1 MQKIAEAYSLNI
13 GWSISHHRPVDSA
26 YFMRVLFFADDI
38 DQKESFSFEPN
49 TLLTLLEAGAGA
61 LGAKTQAQ
69 QQVEIEANPL
79 FQKLLAT
86 VTAKGFFKG
95 TVEGEPEYKERYR
108 KMVSR
113 FKQKLEANAATSAP
127 PLASSEAGASAL
139 PPPPPPAAAAAASPA
154 AAAST
159 SAPADACPDA
169 AVAANG
175 DSKEG
180 QAEAYKNEGNAL
192 LQSKNYE
199 AAVEAYT
206 KAIQTSPDGPKS
218 HIYFANRAAARYT
231 KRKKSSLLPTPVTFT
246 TFETLDFKMKTPIP
260 PSFAGST

>member
-1 MQKIAEAYSLNI
+1 
-13 GWSISHHRPVDSA
+13 VVSA
-26 YFMRVLFFADDI
+26 YFRVLFFADDI

-49 TLLTLLEAGAGA
+49 SLLTLLEAGAGA
-61 LGAKTQAQ
+61 LGAKTLAQ
-69 QQVEIEANPL
+69 QQTEIEANPL

-86 VTAKGFFKG
+86 VAAKGFFKG

-113 FKQKLEANAATSAP
+113 FKQKLEANAATAAP

-139 PPPPPPAAAAAASPA
+139 PPPPPAAAAAAASTA
-154 AAAST
+154 ATST
-159 SAPADACPDA
+159 SALVP
-169 AVAANG
+169 AVAASDG
-175 DSKEG
+175 KEG

-231 KRKKSSLLPTPVTFT
+231 KRV
-246 TFETLDFKMKTPIP
+246 
-260 PSFAGST
+260 